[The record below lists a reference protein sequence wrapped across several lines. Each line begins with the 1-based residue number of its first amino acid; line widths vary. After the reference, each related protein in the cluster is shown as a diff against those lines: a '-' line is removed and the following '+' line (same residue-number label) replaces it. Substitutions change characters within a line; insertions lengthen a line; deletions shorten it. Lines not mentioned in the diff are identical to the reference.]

1 MADDEICSI
10 YTDDERRAIEV
21 QMDAYILARGEL
33 AAAKLCAQQ
42 YKWLCAKKRAAVI
55 LRRTLELQE
64 LEAEQAAGIN
74 RTELINM
81 TKNVI
86 VTLKESY

>member
-10 YTDDERRAIEV
+10 YTEEERRAIEA
-21 QMDAYILARGEL
+21 QMDAYILARDEL

-42 YKWLCAKKRAAVI
+42 YKWLCAKSRASVI

-64 LEAEQAAGIN
+64 LEAEQAAGLN
-74 RTELINM
+74 RKELINM

>member
-10 YTDDERRAIEV
+10 YTDDERGAIET
-21 QMDAYILARGEL
+21 QMDAYILARDEL
-33 AAAKLCAQQ
+33 TAARRCAEQ

-55 LRRTLELQE
+55 LRRTIELQE
-64 LEAEQAAGIN
+64 LEEEQAAGLN

>member
-10 YTDDERRAIEV
+10 YTDDERRAIET
-21 QMDAYILARGEL
+21 QMDAYVLARDEL
-33 AAAKLCAQQ
+33 AAVSRCAGQS
-42 YKWLCAKKRAAVI
+42 KWVCAKKRAVVI
-55 LRRTLELQE
+55 MRRTLELEE
-64 LEAEQAAGIN
+64 LEAEQAAGLN

-86 VTLKESY
+86 VTLKE